1 MFSQNWFAELNGEKN
16 FNCLKNI
23 INNNKPI
30 NFLEIGCYEGNCHLW
45 MYKNLL
51 LNKFSKSTVIDPFGG
66 GTGNSMHNDVY
77 AIFKEN
83 LKDYLDK
90 ITILRALS
98 NDAVPTLSD
107 SAFDI
112 IYIDGD
118 HTANQT
124 WLDADM
130 CWSKLKKGGVMAF
143 DDYLWYWPRILDS
156 IYGISPPLY
165 AIGEEHNPALGINN
179 FLKEKAGEYTL
190 LGKEYG
196 FEPECKILDLKR
208 LYTDLGYAKAIKDDY
223 NYLIFIIKI

>member
-1 MFSQNWFAELNGEKN
+1 MFSQHWFEDLNGRKN
-16 FNCLKNI
+16 FNCLKNLF
-23 INNNKPI
+23 NTNKSI
-30 NFLEIGCYEGNCHLW
+30 NFLEIGCFEGNCHLW

-77 AIFKEN
+77 AIFKDN
-83 LKDYLDK
+83 LKDHLDN

-107 SAFDI
+107 SVFDI

-130 CWSKLKKGGVMAF
+130 CWSKLKKGGIMVF
-143 DDYLWYWPRILDS
+143 DDYLWYWPRETLHN
-156 IYGISPPLY
+156 SP
-165 AIGEEHNPALGINN
+165 
-179 FLKEKAGEYTL
+179 
-190 LGKEYG
+190 
-196 FEPECKILDLKR
+196 
-208 LYTDLGYAKAIKDDY
+208 
-223 NYLIFIIKI
+223 

>member
-1 MFSQNWFAELNGEKN
+1 MALKN
-16 FNCLKNI
+16 FICLKNLF
-23 INNNKPI
+23 NTNCVI
-30 NFLEIGCYEGNCHLW
+30 NFLEIGCFEGNCHLW

-66 GTGNSMHNDVY
+66 GTGNSRHHDVY
-77 AIFKEN
+77 DIFKDN
-83 LKDYLDK
+83 LKDYLDR

-107 SAFDI
+107 SLFDM

-124 WLDADM
+124 WLDASM

-156 IYGISPPLY
+156 SHGISPPLL
-165 AIGEEHNPALGINN
+165 AIGEEHNPTLGVNN
-179 FLKEKAGEYTL
+179 FLNEKAGEYIL

-196 FEPECKILDLKR
+196 FEPEFKMLDLKR
-208 LYTDLGYAKAIKDDY
+208 VNTDIDYATTIKDNY
-223 NYLIFIIKI
+223 NAQIFIKKI